1 MGGEFNVNLMET
13 DMASKLITI
22 RGKVVNY
29 VSEVINRIY
38 GPLDHDIKASTD
50 RDCASGAWLAS
61 KLCPGNNV
69 PWAIRKAKILCSN
82 LTAGARIWISIVCNR
97 ISPSRNIRNIP
108 MLLAQKMACVLDNVP
123 LNIGQLIVNEF
134 R

>member
-1 MGGEFNVNLMET
+1 MET

-22 RGKVVNY
+22 PGKVVNY
-29 VSEVINRIY
+29 VSEVINQIY
-38 GPLDHDIKASTD
+38 GPLDHDIKASID
-50 RDCASGAWLAS
+50 RNCASD
-61 KLCPGNNV
+61 
-69 PWAIRKAKILCSN
+69 
-82 LTAGARIWISIVCNR
+82 LTAEARIWMSIVCNS
-97 ISPSRNIRNIP
+97 ISPGRNIRNIP